1 MTNVVEFG
9 MTTQEQQS
17 LDELNK
23 EIRELSNRIAVTKDQ
38 IHSSEEASLKLQID
52 EATTTDSKI
61 KKKLKEDKKA
71 IDANTKLLQNSV
83 KTDEEL
89 LKKVKLDLGKILGK
103 RKQEFVKEASQSTAN
118 KVFDENNIHYVIFD
132 QQWWSVDPS
141 GGRMDVKINSSES
154 GVIRDLIYNDSDLI
168 TNDQELKQ
176 LAKQMGRMYKHIVR
190 DFEGQRPGVY
200 NQMDTIRN
208 QWLEPIYDVKP
219 NDAFRVLTLSIAGG
233 DEDYA
238 DQLEKFVAYR
248 YCHPD
253 DVMIPNIDSCAI
265 GGTGRDTFY
274 NLLRTIFTDECCGS
288 VGTETF
294 KGTHNGDLFGKMII
308 KVDEKDSFSVPIDK
322 IKEFTGSTRYR
333 HRSMNKDARD
343 VARLFTFI
351 FFRNGF
357 TSTAKLAGTGTSGE
371 DRRFEPIIARV
382 NLPRHVALYYN
393 IITDIN
399 QMLDDETTK
408 QLQIIIKEWQRDY
421 YKDETRIAEW
431 LGHII
436 TKHNAKD
443 MTELLPLHGKYYTE
457 MLTRQKRG
465 INGFMP
471 KFMRLMTTGISNVIN
486 ITQAHKLYE
495 TAESQKCTKDWFKNE
510 MMYWLN
516 THLGWDSEEVLVD
529 TYTWAGCTNQ
539 DRRKM
544 AIVQNKLNIPTKL
557 MFNIDDFIDRDATD
571 EKGSTVGEKINV
583 FSIRDEL
590 R

>member
-544 AIVQNKLNIPTKL
+544 AIVQNKLSISTKP